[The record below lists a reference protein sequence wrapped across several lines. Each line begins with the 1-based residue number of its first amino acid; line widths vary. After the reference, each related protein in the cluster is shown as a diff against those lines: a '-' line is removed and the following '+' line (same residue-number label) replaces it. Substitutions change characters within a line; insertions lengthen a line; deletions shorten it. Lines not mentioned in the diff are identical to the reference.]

1 MAIWSRHKFFSLSK
15 GYWGRSK
22 NCWRIAM
29 RRVFKALQYTYRDR
43 KVRRREVKK
52 GWIRTINAGVRE
64 HDVNYSRFVY
74 GLNRS
79 NIILDRKILA
89 DLIQNEPYSFKAI
102 VDEVKTQVK
111 LPSLP
116 KSSVSFDDAIDQKL
130 LAHGPYQFTKG
141 KNKEFRYASMKNKD
155 APDWFLFNHE
165 DFPAVY
171 KDVLREDRKKAMSA
185 KDMKKIPFSAYDD
198 LPSDPDD
205 DF

>member
-1 MAIWSRHKFFSLSK
+1 
-15 GYWGRSK
+15 
-22 NCWRIAM
+22 M